1 MEFLNL
7 SKVSKHFGGLVAVNQ
22 VTFDVQEGHIH
33 ALIGPNGAGKTTI
46 FNLITGVFPIS
57 EGEIRFLRNP
67 IHHLKVHQIA
77 HLGILR
83 TFQNLKIFNEMTVLQ
98 NVMAGRY
105 VRTKTEL
112 FGAILRL
119 RSAQNEMKETRE
131 KAEGILQNIGLHD
144 VRNELAKNL
153 PYGRQ
158 RLLEIA
164 RILAAEG
171 KLLLLDEPAAGLNPS
186 ETQELNKRLRQI
198 VQTGLTILLVEHD
211 MRMVM
216 GVSDQITVINYGVKI
231 ADGSPEEIQ
240 RNPLVVEAYL
250 GKGRVKSA

>member
-1 MEFLNL
+1 
-7 SKVSKHFGGLVAVNQ
+7 
-22 VTFDVQEGHIH
+22 
-33 ALIGPNGAGKTTI
+33 
-46 FNLITGVFPIS
+46 
-57 EGEIRFLRNP
+57 
-67 IHHLKVHQIA
+67 
-77 HLGILR
+77 
-83 TFQNLKIFNEMTVLQ
+83 
-98 NVMAGRY
+98 
-105 VRTKTEL
+105 
-112 FGAILRL
+112 
-119 RSAQNEMKETRE
+119 MKETRE